1 MNIHHTIIISSVLLI
16 FQNSYSTVVQAGGE
30 HILIPKVGIVD
41 RSDNTNSR
49 ANNDIFEFEDDP
61 VLSVGF
67 TYLYKLDNGFAFGA
81 ETFSYKN
88 DIVTTTNNDGDAT
101 TSHLYAVVEKIFNTD
116 GDIKP
121 YIGAGLGFVSMKF
134 NGHINGDVDDD
145 DFDFATGLSYELLA
159 GAEFKITDRF
169 GVTVEYKYFDYD
181 IRDDIGNKDFKIE
194 SDGSALFVGFAIH
207 L

>member
-16 FQNSYSTVVQAGGE
+16 FQTSYSAVVQAGE

-41 RSDNTNSR
+41 RSDNTNLR
-49 ANNDIFEFEDDP
+49 ANNDNFELEDDLVISP
-61 VLSVGF
+61 GF
-67 TYLYKLDNGFAFGA
+67 TYLYRLDNGFAFGA

-88 DIVTTTNNDGDAT
+88 DIVTRANNDGDVT
-101 TSHLYAVVEKIFNTD
+101 TSHLYAVVEKMFNID

-121 YIGAGLGFVSMKF
+121 YVGVGLGFVSMKF

-145 DFDFATGLSYELLA
+145 NFDFASGLSYELLA
-159 GAEFKITDRF
+159 GTEFKITDRF

-181 IRDDIGNKDFKIE
+181 INDDIGNKDFNVE

-207 L
+207 I